1 METSSVASTCDQG
14 ELVIGDSDPDQ
25 EELNAELHSSSC
37 GFLSPFKHPL
47 RGPLLLMTHPPILGH
62 RWCLQLGSDFYHWPK
77 EICEL
82 QDSLAILDV
91 SEEAEKA
98 KPQENK

>member
-1 METSSVASTCDQG
+1 MAN
-14 ELVIGDSDPDQ
+14 SDPDQ
-25 EELNAELHSSSC
+25 AELNAEFHISSC
-37 GFLSPFKHPL
+37 GFLSSFKHRL
-47 RGPLLLMTHPPILGH
+47 RDLLLLMSHPSILGH
-62 RWCLQLGSDFYHWPK
+62 RWSLQLGSGFHHWPK

>member
-1 METSSVASTCDQG
+1 MAN
-14 ELVIGDSDPDQ
+14 SDPDQ
-25 EELNAELHSSSC
+25 EELNAEFHISSC
-37 GFLSPFKHPL
+37 GLLSSFKHPL
-47 RGPLLLMTHPPILGH
+47 RDLLLLMSHPPILSH
-62 RWCLQLGSDFYHWPK
+62 RWRLQLGSGFHHWSK